1 MSEVQTVENMVTIT
15 IDGAQYQAKE
25 GEYILNAARAND
37 VFIPAICYLTR
48 CSPTLACRICLVE
61 ADGKQ
66 VYSCNAKVKEG
77 MEVTTS
83 TPTIL
88 EERRAIMEVY
98 DVNHPLQCGVC
109 DKSGECELQN
119 YTLEIGVDSQSYMI
133 PDTKRETTNW
143 SSVLHYDPG
152 LCIVCERCTTVC
164 KDMIGDAAI
173 TTAKR
178 GGADLDKAYK
188 DTMPKDAYA
197 MWNKLQKSVI
207 APSNGTEFTNCSDC
221 GECLAVCPVGAL
233 VSRDFVY
240 KSNAWELKRI
250 PAVAAHSSDGA
261 QIYYEVKHGS
271 IEDRTEKIYRVT
283 NEWNFVS
290 LDGSARFAYDFE
302 NRGADNKGVKK
313 DSTAFSAA
321 LEAFKKAE
329 TIRFNAIITNEEAM
343 MLQTLKEKMGLKLY
357 NPEVRA
363 FQKFL
368 GYYTAASGSSLYSTD
383 TDAIMRKSDFV
394 IAVGTALRHDSP
406 ALKYA
411 FNNVQKLNKG
421 AGLYFHP
428 IADTLIAGFGKSVE
442 TFIHK
447 AGLEEAVLYLILDL
461 FADKEKLPAEV
472 KAYIDSFKTT
482 QTQTITEKVEK
493 TVKEMVLNEET
504 GEEEEVSKKV
514 KEEVQKEITVTSN
527 GLVDLLGGD
536 SSKFDDVFAKMI
548 SKKEAFSLM
557 VGEDF
562 YFHPKA
568 ENLAKLVALIEATCS
583 MDVVMTPPKS
593 NALGV
598 ALICDLDDTGTGY
611 TIGYNENGDFRL
623 SALGDGD
630 LDMPAMNQQEG
641 TLTSISKRVLPT
653 NAALEYEGYEL
664 NDIVK
669 ALVGAPEQT
678 IEWTEMLP
686 VSKGFKA
693 LAFDSLPNAFSNDG
707 RDNRGYVLDV
717 KREEVQLPAVAS
729 FDPNA
734 VLEGEIA
741 YRCNPARQFNDFT
754 DKSHEIFE
762 TFSLYA
768 SPAKAE
774 SLGKKVEVVF
784 ENGSIVLDVVADAK
798 MEGDIVKVPDFKA
811 AKDVYG
817 LFGESRYQTVTLRKV

>member
-1 MSEVQTVENMVTIT
+1 MSEVQTVDNMVSIS
-15 IDGAQYQAKE
+15 IDGVEHKAKE

-66 VYSCNAKVKEG
+66 VYACNAKVKEG
-77 MEVTTS
+77 MEVITS

-119 YTLEIGVDSQSYMI
+119 YTLELEVDSQSYMI

-173 TTAKR
+173 TTVKR
-178 GGADLDKAYK
+178 GGADLDKGYK
-188 DTMPKDAYA
+188 ESMPKDAYA

-221 GECLAVCPVGAL
+221 GECIAVCPVGAL

-240 KSNAWELKRI
+240 QSNAWDLRRI

-261 QIYYEVKHGS
+261 QIYYEVKPTS
-271 IEDRTEKIYRVT
+271 IEDRSERIFRIT
-283 NEWNFVS
+283 NEWNYVS

-302 NRGADNKGVKK
+302 NRGADNTGVKK
-313 DSTAFSAA
+313 DEAAFNTA
-321 LEAFKKAE
+321 LEAFRKTD
-329 TIRFNAIITNEEAM
+329 TIRFNSMITNEEAL
-343 MLQTLKEKMGLKLY
+343 MLQTLKEKMGIKLY

-368 GYYTAASGSSLYSTD
+368 RYYAAASGSSLYSTD
-383 TDAIMRKSDFV
+383 TDSIMKKSDFV
-394 IAVGTALRHDSP
+394 ISVGAALRNDSP

-428 IADTLIAGFGKSVE
+428 VGDTLIPGFGKSVE
-442 TFIHK
+442 SFIHK
-447 AGLEEAVLYLILDL
+447 AGLEEAALYLILDL
-461 FADKEKLPAEV
+461 FADKDKLPAEV
-472 KAYIDSFKTT
+472 KEYIESFKSVETRIISEKIDK
-482 QTQTITEKVEK
+482 TI
-493 TVKEMVLNEET
+493 KEMVLNEET

-514 KEEVQKEITVTSN
+514 KETVEKEITVAIN
-527 GLVDLLGGD
+527 GLVNLLGGD
-536 SSKFDDVFAKMI
+536 SEKFADTFDKMI
-548 SKKEAFSLM
+548 KKKEAFSLM
-557 VGEDF
+557 IGEDL
-562 YFHPKA
+562 YFHDKA
-568 ENLAKLVALIEATCS
+568 ENLAKLVALIEATCNI
-583 MDVVMTPPKS
+583 DVVMTPPKS

-598 ALICDLDDTGTGY
+598 ALICDLDDTCSGY
-611 TIGYNENGDFRL
+611 TVGYNENGDFRL

-641 TLTSISKRVLPT
+641 TLTSMSKRVLPT
-653 NAALEYEGYEL
+653 NAALEYDGYEL
-664 NDIVK
+664 NDLVK
-669 ALVGAPEQT
+669 ALVGAPDLT
-678 IEWTEMLP
+678 VDWTQMLP
-686 VSKGFKA
+686 VAKGFKSVV
-693 LAFDSLPNAFSNDG
+693 FDALPNAFTNQG
-707 RDNRGYVLDV
+707 IDNRGYILEIS
-717 KREEVQLPAVAS
+717 REEVEMPSVEK
-729 FDPNA
+729 FDESL

-768 SPAKAE
+768 STAKAA
-774 SLGKKVEVVF
+774 SLGERVEVVF
-784 ENGSIVLDVVADAK
+784 ENGSIILDVVADAK
-798 MEGDIVKVPDFKA
+798 IEGDIVKVPDFKS

-817 LFGESRYQTVTLRKV
+817 LFGEARYRTVTLRKA

>member
-1 MSEVQTVENMVTIT
+1 MSEVQTVDNMISIT
-15 IDGAQYQAKE
+15 IDGTEFKAKE

-66 VYSCNAKVKEG
+66 VYACNAKVKEG
-77 MEVTTS
+77 MEVTTE
-83 TPTIL
+83 TPNIL

-119 YTLEIGVDSQSYMI
+119 YTLELAVDSQSYMI
-133 PDTKRETTNW
+133 PDTKREATNW

-173 TTAKR
+173 TTVKR
-178 GGADLDKAYK
+178 GGADLDKGYK
-188 DTMPKDAYA
+188 DTMPKDAYS

-240 KSNAWELKRI
+240 QSNAWDLRRI

-261 QIYYEVKHGS
+261 QIYYEVKPTS
-271 IEDRTEKIYRVT
+271 IEDRSERIYRIT
-283 NEWNFVS
+283 NEWNYVS

-302 NRGADNKGVKK
+302 NRNVSK
-313 DSTAFSAA
+313 DEAAFNAA
-321 LEAFKKAE
+321 LEAFKKAD
-329 TIRFNAIITNEEAM
+329 TVRFNSMITNEEAM

-368 GYYTAASGSSLYSTD
+368 GYYEAASGNSLYSTD
-383 TDAIMRKSDFV
+383 TDAIMKKSDFV
-394 IAVGTALRHDSP
+394 ISVGAALRNDSP
-406 ALKYA
+406 AMKYA

-428 IADTLIAGFGKSVE
+428 VGDTLIPTFGKTVE
-442 TFIHK
+442 SFIHK
-447 AGLEEAVLYLILDL
+447 AGLEEAALYLLLDL
-461 FADKEKLPAEV
+461 FADKEKLPSDV
-472 KAYIDSFKTT
+472 KEYIEGFKS
-482 QTQTITEKVEK
+482 TETRTVKEQVMK
-493 TVKEMVLNEET
+493 TVKEMVVNEET

-514 KEEVQKEITVTSN
+514 KETVEKEITVTIN
-527 GLVDLLGGD
+527 GLVNLLGGD
-536 SSKFDDVFAKMI
+536 SEKFDAAFDKMMK
-548 SKKEAFSLM
+548 KKEAFSLM
-557 VGEDF
+557 VGEDL
-562 YFHPKA
+562 YFHDKA
-568 ENLAKLVALIEATCS
+568 ENLAKLVALVEATCNI
-583 MDVVMTPPKS
+583 DVVMTPPKS

-598 ALICDLDDTGTGY
+598 ALICDLDDECSGY
-611 TIGYNENGDFRL
+611 TVGYNENGDFRL

-641 TLTSISKRVLPT
+641 TLTSMAKRVLPT
-653 NAALEYEGYEL
+653 NAALEYDGYEL

-669 ALVGAPEQT
+669 ALVGAPELT
-678 IEWTEMLP
+678 IDWTAVLP
-686 VSKGFKA
+686 TDRGFKA
-693 LAFDSLPNAFSNDG
+693 VEFDSLPNAFTNQG
-707 RDNRGYVLDV
+707 VDNRGYVL
-717 KREEVQLPAVAS
+717 EVSNVEVELPTVEK
-729 FDPNA
+729 FDESLT
-734 VLEGEIA
+734 LEGEIA

-762 TFSLYA
+762 AFALYA
-768 SPAKAE
+768 STAKAE
-774 SLGKKVEVVF
+774 SLGEKVEVVF
-784 ENGSIVLDVVADAK
+784 ENGSITLDVVADEK
-798 MEGDIVKVPDFKA
+798 IQGDIVKVPDFKS